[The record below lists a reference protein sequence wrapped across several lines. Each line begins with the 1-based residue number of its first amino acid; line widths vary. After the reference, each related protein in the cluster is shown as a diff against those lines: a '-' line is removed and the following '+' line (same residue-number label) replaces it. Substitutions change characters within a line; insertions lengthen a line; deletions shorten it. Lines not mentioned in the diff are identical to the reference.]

1 MHFLRATLVSQAQFS
16 LSFDP
21 EPTSI
26 PGWSLDRKLYHEYVR
41 KVYNYTIYKYILYI
55 ILYITAHNF
64 LLQQITED
72 MIDYFKIFIESG
84 LEKLEW
90 LENDFLFPPRYQLE
104 FKLRD
109 LSIASNTII
118 IKVIGTEPA
127 VEMTIL
133 LENPSQ
139 YNVIHCVIYIE
150 WLVQTKLL

>member
-1 MHFLRATLVSQAQFS
+1 
-16 LSFDP
+16 
-21 EPTSI
+21 
-26 PGWSLDRKLYHEYVR
+26 
-41 KVYNYTIYKYILYI
+41 
-55 ILYITAHNF
+55 
-64 LLQQITED
+64 

-118 IKVIGTEPA
+118 MKVIGTKPT
-127 VEMTIL
+127 VEMTTL

-139 YNVIHCVIYIE
+139 NNVIHCMCDVY
-150 WLVQTKLL
+150 